1 MSGVDG
7 KPPKLFGP
15 TGVSHIPEESP
26 DGEANSYLLGLR
38 GQLPKQLHAAAKER
52 PGCLRAIAAV
62 AVNTQ
67 EAPKF
72 TLGQKVTVLVSHTVS
87 AVLEVKGGHWLS
99 PQRFLKY
106 QAIMVEQDDVEIVV
120 TNIVNPAS
128 FLSGSMGE
136 PVIHEC
142 LEAIEATCSSCLDL
156 KDTLLEN
163 TETWSTD
170 GSSCVISGR
179 HAGYVVTMS
188 REVIESGPLPTNT
201 SAQKAEITARTWA
214 LELAKGK
221 KVNIYPDLR
230 QPNQPVQPQ
239 APEGPPVN
247 ANTPPIQEEPVAHRT
262 RGEGTGRSDDG
273 DGEAKMEDGLY
284 SLRKVPMANPEQRPI
299 GDVSVPLNTGD
310 VREFKKEMGRL
321 LEDPIGVAERLDQF
335 LGPNIYTWVE
345 LQSILGILLPWKKE
359 NC

>member
-1 MSGVDG
+1 MVSKGDMVTNSGNDDYRENLEQGSPKEATRAFDQLKKALMSA
-7 KPPKLFGP
+7 P
-15 TGVSHIPEESP
+15 
-26 DGEANSYLLGLR
+26 ALGLPDVSKPFFLFSHEKQGITLGIPAQNLAR
-38 GQLPKQLHAAAKER
+38 VTGQSPEQLHAAAKER

-72 TLGQKVTVLVSHTVS
+72 TLGQKMTVPVSHTVS

-99 PQRFLKY
+99 PQIFLKY

-120 TNIVNPAS
+120 TNTVNPAS

-188 REVIESGPLPTNT
+188 REVMESGPLPTNT
-201 SAQKAEITARTWA
+201 SAQKAEITA
-214 LELAKGK
+214 
-221 KVNIYPDLR
+221 
-230 QPNQPVQPQ
+230 
-239 APEGPPVN
+239 
-247 ANTPPIQEEPVAHRT
+247 
-262 RGEGTGRSDDG
+262 
-273 DGEAKMEDGLY
+273 
-284 SLRKVPMANPEQRPI
+284 
-299 GDVSVPLNTGD
+299 
-310 VREFKKEMGRL
+310 
-321 LEDPIGVAERLDQF
+321 
-335 LGPNIYTWVE
+335 
-345 LQSILGILLPWKKE
+345 
-359 NC
+359 